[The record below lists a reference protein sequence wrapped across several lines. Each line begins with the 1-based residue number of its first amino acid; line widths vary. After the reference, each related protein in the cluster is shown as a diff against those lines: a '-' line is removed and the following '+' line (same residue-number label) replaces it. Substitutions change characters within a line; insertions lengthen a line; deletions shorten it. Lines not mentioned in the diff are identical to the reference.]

1 MSRRVFDEIRDLTTE
16 AIHPRSVDLDVM
28 SVRQILEFMSDEDAG
43 VSSAVRRVLPEVEMA
58 VDLVIHSF
66 KRGGRLVYVGAGT
79 SGRLGVIDAAE
90 CPPTFGSDPQQVVG
104 IISGGP
110 EAVFRS
116 REGAED
122 DMDQAGQDL
131 AAIAL
136 NESDTLVGITASRR
150 TPYVLGALE
159 YARSVGA
166 ATVFVICNLP
176 DPGKTSGDL
185 ADVVIAPLLGPEV
198 LMGSTRLKA
207 GTATKMILNM
217 ISTAAFVRLGKVY
230 QGMMVDL
237 RAGSQKLIARSR
249 RVLMLATGLD
259 YDRAGECLDA
269 AGGSVKVA
277 IVMTLCGVDQPH
289 ALELLEQSEG
299 FVRDAVNSK
308 DVADSG
314 RGLKPLP
321 E

>member
-1 MSRRVFDEIRDLTTE
+1 MSRKVFDEIKGLTTE
-16 AIHPRSVDLDVM
+16 SIHPRSADLDVF

-43 VSSAVRRVLPEVEMA
+43 VAPAVRRVLPEVEKA

-66 KRGGRLVYVGAGT
+66 RRGGRLVYVGAGT

-104 IISGGP
+104 VIAGGP
-110 EAVFRS
+110 ESVFRS

-122 DMDQAGQDL
+122 DMAQAGQDL

-159 YARSVGA
+159 YAKSAGA
-166 ATVFVICNLP
+166 ATVLLICNLP
-176 DPGKTSGDL
+176 DPNKAPGDL
-185 ADVVIAPLLGPEV
+185 ADVIIAPVLGPEV

-237 RAGSQKLIARSR
+237 RAGSQKLKARSR

-259 YDRAGECLDA
+259 YDHAGDVLEA
-269 AGGSVKVA
+269 AEGSVKVA
-277 IVMTLCGVDQPH
+277 IVMALCGVDQPR
-289 ALELLEQSEG
+289 ASELLDNSDG
-299 FVRDAVNSK
+299 FVKQAVQCN
-308 DVADSG
+308 DSG
-314 RGLKPLP
+314 RG
-321 E
+321 

>member
-1 MSRRVFDEIRDLTTE
+1 LSRKVFDEIKGLTTE
-16 AIHPRSVDLDVM
+16 AIHPRSVDLDVY
-28 SVRQILEFMSDEDAG
+28 SVRQILEFMSDEDTSVPA
-43 VSSAVRRVLPEVEMA
+43 AVRRVLPEVEKA
-58 VDLVIHSF
+58 VDLVLRSF
-66 KRGGRLVYVGAGT
+66 RQGGRLVYVGAGT

-104 IISGGP
+104 IIAGGP
-110 EAVFRS
+110 DAVFRS

-122 DMDQAGQDL
+122 DLEQAARDL

-136 NESDTLVGITASRR
+136 NESDTVVGITASRR

-176 DPGKTSGDL
+176 DPRKASSDL
-185 ADVVIAPLLGPEV
+185 ADIVISPLLGPEV

-207 GTATKMILNM
+207 GTATKLILNM
-217 ISTAAFVRLGKVY
+217 ISTTAFIRQGKVY

-237 RAGSQKLIARSR
+237 RAGSQKLKARSR

-259 YDRAGECLDA
+259 YDRAGESLDA
-269 AGGSVKVA
+269 AGGSVKAA
-277 IVMTLCGVDQPH
+277 IVMTLCGVDLTR
-289 ALELLEQSEG
+289 ALELLEKSEG
-299 FVRDAVNSK
+299 FVGGAIEVGVRKSPPYQ
-308 DVADSG
+308 G
-314 RGLKPLP
+314 G
-321 E
+321 